1 MTADE
6 KKELYIC
13 VIRAQPRTAWPA
25 NEVQDGPLKEM
36 ELVLPLFSF
45 LYFSM
50 PMSIA
55 SMTTVE
61 DPESHSPSAQMCTH
75 T

>member
-45 LYFSM
+45 LF
-50 PMSIA
+50 A
-55 SMTTVE
+55 HGLE
-61 DPESHSPSAQMCTH
+61 NA
-75 T
+75 